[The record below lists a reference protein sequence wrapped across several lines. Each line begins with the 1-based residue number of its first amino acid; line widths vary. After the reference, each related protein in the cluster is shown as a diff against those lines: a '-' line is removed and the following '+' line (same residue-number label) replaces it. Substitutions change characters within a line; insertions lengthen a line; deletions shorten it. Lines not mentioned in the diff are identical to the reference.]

1 MPYAKYIF
9 KPGIDREGTDYS
21 NEGGWY
27 DANLVRFRKGRPEKI
42 GGWQKATTN
51 YYLGT
56 GRALH
61 GWVDLAGTH
70 YLGLGTTYKYYVE
83 LGSAFHD
90 ITPIRTTTS
99 PNNAFAA
106 VANTIS
112 AGISAT
118 DTTIPLTSSS
128 NFPSSGVIQI
138 DSETITYSAV
148 SGNNLIGATRGAES
162 TTAATHSSSAAVL
175 CATITVTDSSH
186 GAVQN
191 DFVTY
196 SSTTTLGGNITATV
210 LDQEYQIVNVV
221 NTNSYTIKAK
231 DTSDDT
237 VFANSSDSNNGRTS
251 TSAEYQINVG
261 LDVYVEGTG
270 WGMGTWGSG
279 GWGSVGTLDATNQLR
294 LWSHDNFGED
304 LIMNVRAGGIYYWD
318 ESGGTGARAVAL
330 TALSGANLA
339 PTKGLQVLVSEKD
352 RHVICL
358 GADPLNAGGT
368 ARTGAI
374 DPMFIAWSDQENA
387 ADWEPKAT
395 NTAGS
400 LRISSGSDI
409 IGGLS
414 AREEI
419 LIWTDIS
426 MYSMTYIGPPF
437 TFGINL
443 INQGVGLIGPK
454 ATVNTPSGVYW
465 MDRKGF
471 YKYDGNI
478 ELVPCSVHYYVFSDF
493 NQGQS
498 FKTFG
503 FLNKQFNEVGWFYPS
518 ADSTEIDRYVVYN
531 YGEGSWTIGQLARYA
546 WLDEGLS
553 IYPRATGEASSTQY
567 LYNHENGNDAD
578 GSPMDNV
585 YIQSSDF
592 DMHPDGNDYTFI
604 RKIIPDVKFTGN
616 GGSDQTINF
625 VLKSRDFPG
634 DSLTTDTTQNVTST
648 TQKLDTR
655 VRARQL
661 TFRVESDDDNS
672 SVSRLGVGWRLGDTR
687 MDVKPDGRR

>member
-42 GGWQKATTN
+42 GGWQKQTPN

-83 LGSAFHD
+83 LGNAFND
-90 ITPIRTTTS
+90 ITPIRATTS
-99 PNNAFAA
+99 
-106 VANTIS
+106 
-112 AGISAT
+112 AGDVTFSAT
-118 DTTIPLTSSS
+118 NGD
-128 NFPSSGVIQI
+128 
-138 DSETITYSAV
+138 
-148 SGNNLIGATRGAES
+148 
-162 TTAATHSSSAAVL
+162 
-175 CATITVTDSSH
+175 ATITVADTAH
-186 GAVQN
+186 GAVAN
-191 DFVTY
+191 DFVTF
-196 SSTTTLGGNITATV
+196 SGAATLGGLITAAV
-210 LDQEYQIVNVV
+210 LNQEYQIATIVND
-221 NTNSYTIKAK
+221 NSYTIEAK
-231 DTSDDT
+231 DTDGDT
-237 VFANSSDSNNGRTS
+237 VTANSSDSGNGGS
-251 TSAEYQINVG
+251 SVVGAYQINVG

-270 WGMGTWGSG
+270 WGMGTWGAG
-279 GWGSVGTLDATNQLR
+279 GWGSVGTLDSTNQLR

-318 ESGGTGARAVAL
+318 ESGGTGTRAVAL

-339 PTKGLQVLVSEKD
+339 PTKALQVLVSEKD

-368 ARTGAI
+368 ARTGAV

-409 IGGLS
+409 IGGIS
-414 AREEI
+414 SREEI

-426 MYSMTYIGPPF
+426 MYSMSYIGPPF

-454 ATVNTPSGVYW
+454 AAVNTPDGVYW

-471 YKYDGNI
+471 YKYGGSVQ
-478 ELVPCSVHYYVFSDF
+478 LVPCSVHYYVFSDF
-493 NQGQS
+493 NQEQS
-498 FKTFG
+498 FKAFG
-503 FLNKQFNEVGWFYPS
+503 FLNKQFNEVGWFYVS
-518 ADSTEIDRYVVYN
+518 GDSTEIDRYVVYN
-531 YGEGSWTIGQLARYA
+531 YGEATWTIGKLARYA
-546 WLDEGLS
+546 WLDEGLAT
-553 IYPRATGEASSTQY
+553 YPRATGEASSTQY

-592 DMHPDGNDYTFI
+592 DMQPDGDYYTFI
-604 RKIIPDVKFTGN
+604 RKIIPDVKFTGD

-672 SVSRLGVGWRLGDTR
+672 TGARLGVGWRLGDTR
-687 MDVKPDGRR
+687 MDIKPDGRR

>member
-21 NEGGWY
+21 NEFGWY

-42 GGWQKATTN
+42 GGWQKETSNSNLAV
-51 YYLGT
+51 
-56 GRALH
+56 GRAMH
-61 GWVDLAGTH
+61 GWVDLAGTR
-70 YLGLGTTYKYYVE
+70 YLGLGTTYKYYTQ
-83 LGSAFHD
+83 LGSSFHD
-90 ITPIRTTTS
+90 ITPLRTTTS
-99 PNNAFAA
+99 
-106 VANTIS
+106 
-112 AGISAT
+112 AGDVTFSAT
-118 DTTIPLTSSS
+118 NGD
-128 NFPSSGVIQI
+128 
-138 DSETITYSAV
+138 
-148 SGNNLIGATRGAES
+148 
-162 TTAATHSSSAAVL
+162 
-175 CATITVTDSSH
+175 ATITVTDSSH

-191 DFVTY
+191 DFVTF
-196 SSTTTLGGNITATV
+196 SGAATLGGLITATV
-210 LDQEYQIVNVV
+210 LNQEYQIATIVNA
-221 NTNSYTIKAK
+221 NSYTIEAK
-231 DTSDDT
+231 DTDGDEVT
-237 VFANSSDSNNGRTS
+237 AISSDSGNGVS
-251 TSAEYQINVG
+251 SVVGAYQINVG
-261 LDVYVEGTG
+261 LDDYVEGTG
-270 WGMGTWGSG
+270 WGIDGWGADG
-279 GWGSVGTLDATNQLR
+279 FGSVGTLDDTNQLR

-304 LIMNVRAGGIYYWD
+304 LVMNVRAGGIYYWD
-318 ESGGTGARAVAL
+318 ESAGTSTRAVAL
-330 TALSGANLA
+330 SALSGANLT
-339 PTKGLQVLVSEKD
+339 PTKALQVLVSEKD

-358 GADPLNAGGT
+358 GADPLSGGS
-368 ARTGAI
+368 RTGAI

-419 LIWTDIS
+419 LVWTDIS
-426 MYSMTYIGPPF
+426 MYSMSYIGPPF

-454 ATVNTPSGVYW
+454 AAVNTPDGVYW

-471 YKYDGNI
+471 YKYGGRVQ
-478 ELVPCSVHYYVFSDF
+478 LVPCSVHYYVFSDF
-493 NQGQS
+493 NQEQS
-498 FKTFG
+498 FKAFG
-503 FLNKQFNEVGWFYPS
+503 FLNKQFNEVGWFYVS
-518 ADSTEIDRYVVYN
+518 GDSTEIDRYVVYN
-531 YGEGSWTIGQLARYA
+531 YGEATWTIGKLARYA

-553 IYPRATGEASSTQY
+553 TYPRATGEASSTQY

-592 DMHPDGNDYTFI
+592 DMQPDGNYYTFI
-604 RKIIPDVKFTGN
+604 RKIIPDVKFTGD

-672 SVSRLGVGWRLGDTR
+672 AGARLGVGWRLGDTR

>member
-42 GGWQKATTN
+42 GGWQKQTPN

-83 LGSAFHD
+83 LGSAFND
-90 ITPIRTTTS
+90 ITPIRATTS
-99 PNNAFAA
+99 
-106 VANTIS
+106 
-112 AGISAT
+112 AGDVTFSAT
-118 DTTIPLTSSS
+118 NGD
-128 NFPSSGVIQI
+128 
-138 DSETITYSAV
+138 
-148 SGNNLIGATRGAES
+148 
-162 TTAATHSSSAAVL
+162 
-175 CATITVTDSSH
+175 ATITVADTAH
-186 GAVQN
+186 GAVAN
-191 DFVTY
+191 DFVTF
-196 SSTTTLGGNITATV
+196 SGAATLGGLITAAV
-210 LDQEYQIVNVV
+210 LNQEYQIATIVND
-221 NTNSYTIKAK
+221 NSYTIEAK
-231 DTSDDT
+231 DTDGDT
-237 VFANSSDSNNGRTS
+237 VTANSSDSGNGGS
-251 TSAEYQINVG
+251 SVVGAYQINVG

-270 WGMGTWGSG
+270 WGMGTWGAG
-279 GWGSVGTLDATNQLR
+279 GWGSVGTLDDTNQLR

-318 ESGGTGARAVAL
+318 ESGGTSTRAVAL
-330 TALSGANLA
+330 TALSGANLT
-339 PTKGLQVLVSEKD
+339 PTKALQVLVSEKD

-358 GADPLNAGGT
+358 GADPLNEGGT
-368 ARTGAI
+368 ARTGAV

-409 IGGLS
+409 IGGIS
-414 AREEI
+414 SREEI

-426 MYSMTYIGPPF
+426 MYSMSYIGPPF

-454 ATVNTPSGVYW
+454 AAVNTPDGVYW
-465 MDRKGF
+465 MDRKVF
-471 YKYDGNI
+471 YKYGGSVQ
-478 ELVPCSVHYYVFSDF
+478 LVPCSVHYYVFSDF
-493 NQGQS
+493 NQEQS
-498 FKTFG
+498 FKAFG
-503 FLNKQFNEVGWFYPS
+503 FLNKQFNEVGWFYVS
-518 ADSTEIDRYVVYN
+518 GDSTEIDRYVVYN
-531 YGEGSWTIGQLARYA
+531 YGEATWTIGKLARYA

-553 IYPRATGEASSTQY
+553 TYPRATGEASSTQY

-592 DMHPDGNDYTFI
+592 DMQPDGNYYTFI
-604 RKIIPDVKFTGN
+604 RKIIPDVKFTGD

-672 SVSRLGVGWRLGDTR
+672 TGARLGVGWRLGDTR
-687 MDVKPDGRR
+687 MDIKPDGRR

>member
-42 GGWQKATTN
+42 GGWQKQTPN

-83 LGSAFHD
+83 LGSAFND
-90 ITPIRTTTS
+90 ITPIRATTS
-99 PNNAFAA
+99 
-106 VANTIS
+106 
-112 AGISAT
+112 AGDVTFSAT
-118 DTTIPLTSSS
+118 NGD
-128 NFPSSGVIQI
+128 
-138 DSETITYSAV
+138 
-148 SGNNLIGATRGAES
+148 
-162 TTAATHSSSAAVL
+162 
-175 CATITVTDSSH
+175 ATITVADTAH
-186 GAVQN
+186 GAVAN
-191 DFVTY
+191 DFVTF
-196 SSTTTLGGNITATV
+196 SGAATLGGLITAAV
-210 LDQEYQIVNVV
+210 LNQEYQIATIVND
-221 NTNSYTIKAK
+221 NSYTIEAK
-231 DTSDDT
+231 DTDGDT
-237 VFANSSDSNNGRTS
+237 VTANSSDSGNGGS
-251 TSAEYQINVG
+251 SVVGAYQINVG

-270 WGMGTWGSG
+270 WGMGTWGAG
-279 GWGSVGTLDATNQLR
+279 GWGSVGTLDDTNQLR

-318 ESGGTGARAVAL
+318 ESGGTSTRAVAL
-330 TALSGANLA
+330 TALSGANLT
-339 PTKGLQVLVSEKD
+339 PTKALQVLVSEKD

-358 GADPLNAGGT
+358 GADPLNEGGT
-368 ARTGAI
+368 ARTGAV

-409 IGGLS
+409 IGGVS
-414 AREEI
+414 SREEI
-419 LIWTDIS
+419 LVWTDIS
-426 MYSMTYIGPPF
+426 MYSMSYIGPPF

-454 ATVNTPSGVYW
+454 AAVNTPDGVYW

-471 YKYDGNI
+471 YKYDGSI

-503 FLNKQFNEVGWFYPS
+503 FLNKQFNEVGWFYVS
-518 ADSTEIDRYVVYN
+518 GDSTEIDRYVVYN
-531 YGEGSWTIGQLARYA
+531 YGEATWTIGKLARYA

-553 IYPRATGEASSTQY
+553 TYPRATGEASSTQY

-592 DMHPDGNDYTFI
+592 DMQPDGNYYTFI
-604 RKIIPDVKFTGN
+604 RKIIPDVKFTGD

-672 SVSRLGVGWRLGDTR
+672 TGARLGVGWRLGDTR
-687 MDVKPDGRR
+687 MDIKPDGRR

>member
-1 MPYAKYIF
+1 MPYAKYKF

-42 GGWQKATTN
+42 GGWQETTSN

-83 LGSAFHD
+83 LGNAFND

-99 PNNAFAA
+99 AGDVTF
-106 VANTIS
+106 S
-112 AGISAT
+112 ASDG
-118 DTTIPLTSSS
+118 D
-128 NFPSSGVIQI
+128 
-138 DSETITYSAV
+138 
-148 SGNNLIGATRGAES
+148 
-162 TTAATHSSSAAVL
+162 
-175 CATITVTDSSH
+175 ATITVTDADH
-186 GAVQN
+186 GAVAN
-191 DFVTY
+191 DFVTF
-196 SSTTTLGGNITATV
+196 SGAATLGGLITAAV
-210 LDQEYQIVNVV
+210 LNQEYQIATIT
-221 NTNSYTIKAK
+221 NTNVYTIEAK
-231 DTSDDT
+231 DTDGDT
-237 VFANSSDSNNGRTS
+237 VTANSSDSGNGGS
-251 TSAEYQINVG
+251 SVVGAYQINVG

-270 WGMGTWGSG
+270 WGMGTWGAG
-279 GWGSVGTLDATNQLR
+279 GWGSVGTLDSTNQLR

-318 ESGGTGARAVAL
+318 ESAGTGTRAVAL
-330 TALSGANLA
+330 TALSDANLV
-339 PTKGLQVLVSEKD
+339 PTKALQVLVSEKD
-352 RHVICL
+352 RHVIGL

-493 NQGQS
+493 NQEQS

-503 FLNKQFNEVGWFYPS
+503 FLNKQFNEVGWFYVS
-518 ADSTEIDRYVVYN
+518 GDSTEIDRYVVYN

-592 DMHPDGNDYTFI
+592 DIQPDGDYYTFI
-604 RKIIPDVKFTGN
+604 RKIIPDVKFTGD

-672 SVSRLGVGWRLGDTR
+672 SVARLGVGWRLGDTR